1 MEEGKITSWSRADN
15 SPDLNNIKKDASK
28 FLMKHKKNN

>member
-15 SPDLNNIKKDASK
+15 SPYLNNIKKDTSK
-28 FLMKHKKNN
+28 LLMKQKKNN